1 MFLIFYAMIGSQ
13 FVNFYFGGKES
24 ILSAGEE
31 INKLCNEQGAC
42 PQKLIGW
49 NEERGGLLRKGSMLY
64 FFPAD
69 NNSEAKDDNLG
80 PQTFKI
86 VYVMPMPDNWFEVRG
101 GVGKEVDSSWE
112 SR

>member
-13 FVNFYFGGKES
+13 FVDFYFGGKES

-49 NEERGGLLRKGSMLY
+49 NKERDGLLRKGSMLY
-64 FFPAD
+64 FFSTD
-69 NNSEAKDDNLG
+69 KNFEEKDDNSG

-86 VYVMPMPDNWFEVRG
+86 VYVMTMPDNWFEVRG
-101 GVGKEVDSSWE
+101 GVGRELASGWE